1 MLTMKGAFYP
11 PDCVA
16 RLYVPKKD
24 GEMGVISVEDC
35 VNQTKTA
42 LEVLFLL
49 TVQAHYVLRPGRTLL
64 NAKFHTDVTAEYSH

>member
-1 MLTMKGAFYP
+1 MNGAFYP

-24 GEMGVISVEDC
+24 GESWGVISVEDC
-35 VNQTKTA
+35 VNQTKTP